1 MKKLLAL
8 LAVAA
13 LVAGCAAKKPVKEFH
28 PTDDV
33 NASSQGGKGM
43 ESDGSEVDFGLDDTL
58 DDEPADGEAK
68 SFHPTD
74 ALLIGGN
81 GGFNPTNDDE
91 SVVNF
96 DQNE

>member
-13 LVAGCAAKKPVKEFH
+13 LVAGCAAKKPAEAFK
-28 PTDDV
+28 PTDD
-33 NASSQGGKGM
+33 ADQQYQGGKG
-43 ESDGSEVDFGLDDTL
+43 EVGDGSEVDFGLDMEL

-91 SVVNF
+91 SVINF

>member
-13 LVAGCAAKKPVKEFH
+13 LFAGCAAKQPVKEFH
-28 PTDDV
+28 PTDSD
-33 NASSQGGKGM
+33 ALSTQGGKG
-43 ESDGSEVDFGLDDTL
+43 EIGDGSEVDFGLDD
-58 DDEPADGEAK
+58 EPADGEVKA
-68 SFHPTD
+68 FHPTD

-81 GGFNPTNDDE
+81 GPFNATNDDE
-91 SVVNF
+91 SIINF

>member
-13 LVAGCAAKKPVKEFH
+13 LVAGCAAKQPVKEFH

-33 NASSQGGKGM
+33 NSNAQGGKG
-43 ESDGSEVDFGLDDTL
+43 ETSDGSEVDFGLDDTL
-58 DDEPADGEAK
+58 DDEPADGEEKA
-68 SFHPTD
+68 FHPTD

>member
-13 LVAGCAAKKPVKEFH
+13 LVAGCAAKQPVKEFH
-28 PTDDV
+28 PTDSD
-33 NASSQGGKGM
+33 ALSTQGGKG
-43 ESDGSEVDFGLDDTL
+43 EIGDGSEVDFGLDD
-58 DDEPADGEAK
+58 EPADGEVKA
-68 SFHPTD
+68 FHPTD

-81 GGFNPTNDDE
+81 GPFNATNDDE
-91 SVVNF
+91 SIINF